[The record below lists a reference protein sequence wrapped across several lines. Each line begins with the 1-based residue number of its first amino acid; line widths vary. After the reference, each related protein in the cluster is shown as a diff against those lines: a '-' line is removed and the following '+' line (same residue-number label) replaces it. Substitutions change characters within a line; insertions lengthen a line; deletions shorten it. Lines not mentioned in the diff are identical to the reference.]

1 MCYLGQHDC
10 KIVWFVWNIYRALSL
25 RLDLEAVMLLPGPQH
40 LRYDDNDDFYS
51 LVALMIVVEQSL
63 LTFVGKHFT
72 DLIFEVHNF

>member
-1 MCYLGQHDC
+1 
-10 KIVWFVWNIYRALSL
+10 
-25 RLDLEAVMLLPGPQH
+25 MLLPIPGPQH

-63 LTFVGKHFT
+63 LTFVSKHFT